1 MFDEWGKVVSIWF
14 TRIGTSCKL
23 IYVTKKIVSIP
34 IFIVI
39 SILMLALQVGS
50 RPEITSPEPDEVL
63 QGVVLITGTADMIGL
78 QSYEVLFSYAKDATD
93 TWFLI
98 EQGTKPVKNESLAL
112 WDTTTITDGEYRLM
126 LRVHLDDSAPIEAVV
141 PGLRVR
147 NYSPIETATPAPTS
161 IAGGFSDSGDE
172 NGPEFGPTPT
182 DLPSNPAVVT
192 TTSLVNSILKGMA
205 YALVGLIVIGG
216 FFAVRMMTRRR

>member
-1 MFDEWGKVVSIWF
+1 MMILIFVSLLLL
-14 TRIGTSCKL
+14 G
-23 IYVTKKIVSIP
+23 
-34 IFIVI
+34 
-39 SILMLALQVGS
+39 AQVGS
-50 RPEITSPEPDEVL
+50 RPEISSPKPDEVL
-63 QGVVLITGTADMIGL
+63 QGVILVTGTADMIGL
-78 QSYEVLFSYAKDATD
+78 QSYEVLFSYTGDTTE

-98 EQGTKPVKNESLAL
+98 EQGTKPVRNESLAL

-126 LRVHLDDSAPIEAVV
+126 LRVHLDDSDPVEAVV

-161 IAGGFSDSGDE
+161 LAGGFTDSDNVGVP
-172 NGPEFGPTPT
+172 GFGPTPT

-192 TTSLVNSILKGMA
+192 TNSLVKNILKGMA

-216 FFAVRMMTRRR
+216 FFAARVLTRRR